1 MYTLSDLEKARADLS
16 EWQRRFDN
24 YSGNNPNKF
33 RTDIRNARD
42 RVAMITDSLK
52 KQGLLQ

>member
-42 RVAMITDSLK
+42 RVAMITDLLK